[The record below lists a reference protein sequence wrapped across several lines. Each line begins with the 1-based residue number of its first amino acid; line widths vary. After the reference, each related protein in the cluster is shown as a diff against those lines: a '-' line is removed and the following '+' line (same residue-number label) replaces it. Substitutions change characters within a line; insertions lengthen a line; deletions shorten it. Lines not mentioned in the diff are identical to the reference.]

1 MHELSICQSML
12 TQVGKIAVQHR
23 ARRVTQ
29 ITLHVG
35 LLSGVEPKLLLQAFT
50 IASAGSVAQDASLV
64 IESLPIRVH
73 CRQCR
78 QDSEATLNRLT
89 CRHCG
94 GHSTQLIS
102 GNELLLAN
110 VELATQ

>member
-1 MHELSICQSML
+1 MHELSVCQSML
-12 TQVGKIAVQHR
+12 RQVDTIALRHHAQ
-23 ARRVTQ
+23 RVTQ
-29 ITLHVG
+29 ITLHIG
-35 LLSGVEPKLLLQAFT
+35 LLSGVEPQLLLQAFP
-50 IASAGSVAQDASLV
+50 IASAGSVAQDARLV
-64 IESLPIRVH
+64 IETLPIRVH
-73 CRQCR
+73 CQHCH

-94 GHSTQLIS
+94 GQQTQLIS